1 MTDKNQ
7 NLATIGAR
15 VLGGVLDFIFVLII
29 GSVVVFIFFWIFPVN
44 GYYTKAEIDVV
55 SKGRGALIGLLV
67 DAIYTVVLLSGEKQS
82 TWGQRI
88 VGVKLQRLDGNPITI
103 GVAIGRWLMSIVSSV
118 LLKIGFLVA
127 LFTKN
132 KQTLHDL
139 VVGTVVVNTK
149 TNGTSSNQ
157 KNLSG
162 SPSNDSA
169 WEIASNELNSV
180 NRREG
185 LWAKCFAQADG
196 DENKAKA
203 NYLKER
209 VEQIRSEEIKS
220 EEIKLGLV
228 EEVIK
233 SNSTN
238 IFHNLSDEKTLKQ
251 KRFNTTFFSILVII
265 IFGVVVSTL
274 FDGDKDDRKLSS
286 DMGATLSRQEDIKI
300 SFNEPL
306 YIAKVCSLN
315 TFLDFNR
322 CEKTEIRKARFL
334 VYLSDVRIEYIY
346 SDGVI
351 RIETLKECV
360 VKDEKN
366 WNCGGVA
373 TTNVNDERRRS
384 LMVSGLYQM
393 QNGVITTESGTYT
406 SYVDNVMQS
415 TKYRPL
421 PIFILNR

>member
-15 VLGGVLDFIFVLII
+15 VLGGVLDLIFVLII

-44 GYYTKAEIDVV
+44 GYYTKAEIEVV
-55 SKGRGALIGLLV
+55 SKGRGALLGLLV

-103 GVAIGRWLMSIVSSV
+103 GIAIGRWLMSIVSSI

-139 VVGTVVVNTK
+139 VVRTVVVNTK

-169 WEIASNELNSV
+169 WEVASNELNSV

-209 VEQIRSEEIKS
+209 VEQLRS

-233 SNSTN
+233 SNSPNT
-238 IFHNLSDEKTLKQ
+238 FHNLSDEKILKQ
-251 KRFNTTFFSILVII
+251 KRLNTAFFSILGII
-265 IFGVVVSTL
+265 IFGVIVSTI
-274 FDGDKDDRKLSS
+274 FDGDKYDRRSSS
-286 DMGATLSRQEDIKI
+286 DMGANVSRQDDIKI
-300 SFNEPL
+300 SFNEPI
-306 YIAKVCSLN
+306 YTAKVCSLN

-346 SDGVI
+346 SDGVL

-373 TTNVNDERRRS
+373 TTNVHDERRRS

>member
-15 VLGGVLDFIFVLII
+15 VLGGVLDLIFVLII

-44 GYYTKAEIDVV
+44 GYYTKAEIEVV
-55 SKGRGALIGLLV
+55 SKGRGALLGLLV

-103 GVAIGRWLMSIVSSV
+103 GIAIGRWLMSIVSSI

-139 VVGTVVVNTK
+139 VVRTVVVNTK

-169 WEIASNELNSV
+169 WEVASNELNSV

-209 VEQIRSEEIKS
+209 VEQLRS

-233 SNSTN
+233 SNSPNT
-238 IFHNLSDEKTLKQ
+238 FHNLSDEKILKQ
-251 KRFNTTFFSILVII
+251 KRLNTAFFSILGII
-265 IFGVVVSTL
+265 IFGVIVSTI
-274 FDGDKDDRKLSS
+274 FDGDKYDRGSSS
-286 DMGATLSRQEDIKI
+286 DMGANVSRQDDIKI
-300 SFNEPL
+300 SFNEPI
-306 YIAKVCSLN
+306 YTAKVCSLN

-346 SDGVI
+346 SDGVL

-373 TTNVNDERRRS
+373 TTNVHDERRRS